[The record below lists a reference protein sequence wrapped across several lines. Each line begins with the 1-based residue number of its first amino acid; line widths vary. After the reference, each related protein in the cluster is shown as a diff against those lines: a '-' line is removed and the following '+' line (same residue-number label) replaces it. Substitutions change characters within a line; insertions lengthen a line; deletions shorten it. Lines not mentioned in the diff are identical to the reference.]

1 MYLVVVLVLALIC
14 PALSA
19 ATSSSPEQEYKKLQE
34 KLREEKKKL
43 TEAHERERSVLNEL
57 DDVNMKL
64 TTVEEDLR
72 KSRRSLRQTEAAI
85 EQTSRDISQTKKNI
99 ERQQT
104 WIKRKLRS
112 MNRLGYGGDT
122 LTQIMSVENVAQ
134 LMRTWKYLEHLTRYE
149 HRIVQAYGE
158 NLQKLEDGQRKLE
171 SLRAELKAREQKVR
185 SKEDELAEKKRTKE
199 DILHTVRTEKATRQK
214 MISELRE
221 ASRRMLEIIRESS
234 QTDDYA
240 GKGFTQ
246 LKGRLIWP
254 SDGKVAVPYGS
265 QKDPRFDTP
274 VFRNGIHIQTDD
286 AADARSVYAGKVIFA
301 EWFKGFGQLVIV
313 NHGSGYHTLYGNL
326 SEIFSKVGD
335 IIRENQVIGKVG
347 TSGVLNAPGIYFE
360 IRYKGKP
367 LDPTQWL
374 KKKKR

>member
-1 MYLVVVLVLALIC
+1 MYLIAVLVLALIC

-19 ATSSSPEQEYKKLQE
+19 AASSSPEQEYKKIQE

-122 LTQIMSVENVAQ
+122 LTQIMSAENVAH
-134 LMRTWKYLEHLTRYE
+134 LMRTWKYLEHLARYE

-171 SLRAELKAREQKVR
+171 GLRAELKAREQKVR

-254 SDGKVAVPYGS
+254 SDGKVAIPYGS

-335 IIRENQVIGKVG
+335 IIKENQVIGKVG

-374 KKKKR
+374 RKRKR

>member
-1 MYLVVVLVLALIC
+1 MYLIAVLVLALIC

-72 KSRRSLRQTEAAI
+72 RSRRSLRQTEAAI

-104 WIKRKLRS
+104 WMKRRLRS

-122 LTQIMSVENVAQ
+122 LTQIMSAENVAH
-134 LMRTWKYLEHLTRYE
+134 LMRTWKYLEHLARYE
-149 HRIVQAYGE
+149 HRIVKAYGE
-158 NLQKLEDGQRKLE
+158 NLQKLEDGQRRLE
-171 SLRAELKAREQKVR
+171 GLRAELKAREQKVR

-254 SDGKVAVPYGS
+254 SDGKVAIPYGS

-335 IIRENQVIGKVG
+335 IIKENQVIGKVG

-374 KKKKR
+374 KKRKR